1 MKRFLSSCALVA
13 FAVVVAISSLPV
25 DAALMTYD
33 VTSPTSS
40 SPGGWTV
47 TGSITTPTTGTFSS
61 SSQWTYNIAVS
72 SGSTTYQFSDLDDG
86 DFVTGSIIATGS
98 SLYLDANSSLDIA
111 QNATNYL
118 YWGTRGFSGTSWYF
132 ESYANDPSIF
142 VTFSPT
148 PQSGSVIGTVAAV
161 PEPSTWVMGLTGI
174 AFGGFSMFRRRKQ
187 D

>member
-13 FAVVVAISSLPV
+13 FAVAVAMSSSSV
-25 DAALMTYD
+25 DAALMTYN

-86 DFVTGSIIATGS
+86 DFVTGSIIATDS

-118 YWGTRGFSGTSWYF
+118 YWGTRGFSGTGWYF
-132 ESYANDPSIF
+132 DSYATDPSTS

-161 PEPSTWVMGLTGI
+161 PEPSTCAMALAGL
-174 AFGGFSMFRRRKQ
+174 ACGGYPLLRRRLAR
-187 D
+187 